1 VSLLVL
7 TFEGEMERVSN
18 VMRQARVLKTSGS
31 KRAGS
36 EPRNGSQMLVEE
48 RRQYI
53 LGLAQQ
59 QGRVL
64 VTALAKDLGI
74 SPLTIRKDLD
84 DLHERGILQRAHGG
98 ALLAKTGAIFDPS
111 LKEKEKR
118 QAEEK
123 HKIAAAAA
131 GFVQEGQCILL
142 DSGTTTLAVA
152 KALKKFRRLTIV
164 TNSISIVAELSSTDF
179 EILVTGGSFRKNS
192 SSLAGPLAEETLRD
206 IHGDILFLGVD
217 GFDLEIGL
225 TTPNL
230 VASRMNR
237 AMVRSAATVIVVCDS
252 TKFNRRS
259 LSKIV
264 DVTSIHHVITDSNL
278 PAETAEAIRALNI
291 QLTLV

>member
-1 VSLLVL
+1 
-7 TFEGEMERVSN
+7 
-18 VMRQARVLKTSGS
+18 
-31 KRAGS
+31 
-36 EPRNGSQMLVEE
+36 
-48 RRQYI
+48 
-53 LGLAQQ
+53 
-59 QGRVL
+59 
-64 VTALAKDLGI
+64 
-74 SPLTIRKDLD
+74 
-84 DLHERGILQRAHGG
+84 
-98 ALLAKTGAIFDPS
+98 

-225 TTPNL
+225 TTPIWWL
-230 VASRMNR
+230 HA
-237 AMVRSAATVIVVCDS
+237 
-252 TKFNRRS
+252 
-259 LSKIV
+259 
-264 DVTSIHHVITDSNL
+264 
-278 PAETAEAIRALNI
+278 
-291 QLTLV
+291 